1 MNLFSKQ
8 PLRAATLLI
17 GAAALLAS
25 VPARAVDASATLQV
39 TQLQWITTGGAT
51 LQWLDGF
58 AYQAAFT
65 ESREA
70 GGLGGNSLQEPVPL
84 LAWSD
89 QSLATAT
96 AHAAAALQAGSAG
109 SSSLSASA
117 TRHVF
122 DPLNPLVAQPHS
134 ASAWLQQAGAF
145 TASATTQV
153 TVLIDYQLSVAAP
166 FDDQGETFA
175 QATLTLNLGNFDSGA
190 SFSEQRSLWSTQ
202 LLGGAGSQNGQLSF
216 VLDLAD
222 AQQIGWYDLRAN
234 IDVSATAA
242 VPEPQ
247 AWALLAAGLGVV
259 LMRTRRR
266 R

>member
-1 MNLFSKQ
+1 MSLFSKQ

-17 GAAALLAS
+17 GAAVVLAS
-25 VPARAVDASATLQV
+25 VPARAADASATLQV
-39 TQLQWITTGGAT
+39 TQLQFVTTGGAT
-51 LQWLDGF
+51 LQWLDSF
-58 AYQAAFT
+58 AYQAAFA

-70 GGLGGNSLQEPVPL
+70 GGLGGNSLQEPAPL

-89 QSLATAT
+89 QSLTTAT
-96 AHAAAALQAGSAG
+96 AHAAAAVQAASGG
-109 SSSLSASA
+109 TSSLTASA

-122 DPLNPLVAQPHS
+122 DPLDPLVAQPHS

-145 TASATTQV
+145 TASSATQV
-153 TVLIDYQLSVAAP
+153 TVLINYQLSVAAP
-166 FDDQGETFA
+166 LEDQGETFA

-190 SFSEQRSLWSTQ
+190 GFSEQLGLWSTS
-202 LLGGAGSQNGQLSF
+202 LPGGSGSQSGQLSF